1 MARRS
6 LGGMVN
12 GFRSASINLSEE
24 GCPGVGAHVPW
35 QCCSR
40 LTSVPTHRT
49 NAANKE
55 GTKCSRSFSHRFL
68 LQDTE
73 PRTDDLRLEQAF
85 ECSGRARAQAATV
98 AVSVKT
104 QSRTPQPRTSPR
116 RTHAFGASSARREMP
131 PKRSGTA
138 AAAAADD
145 LERKRQERI
154 MLNKRKLEE
163 LEIEHVA
170 KDLKHGADVTD
181 VKSKKASKARG

>member
-1 MARRS
+1 
-6 LGGMVN
+6 
-12 GFRSASINLSEE
+12 
-24 GCPGVGAHVPW
+24 
-35 QCCSR
+35 
-40 LTSVPTHRT
+40 
-49 NAANKE
+49 
-55 GTKCSRSFSHRFL
+55 
-68 LQDTE
+68 
-73 PRTDDLRLEQAF
+73 
-85 ECSGRARAQAATV
+85 
-98 AVSVKT
+98 
-104 QSRTPQPRTSPR
+104 
-116 RTHAFGASSARREMP
+116 MP